1 MMDVAIV
8 VVRFV
13 QFVGAAVL
21 FGTPLF
27 FLYGIERGTPARW
40 LRPMAAA
47 GAALVAV
54 AAVAGFGLQ
63 TAAMAGDPSAVF
75 DRETLSAVATG
86 SAFGAGI
93 LARLASAAVAL
104 FACLVLRGGS
114 RLWLILSALGAVA
127 MASFAWTGHGAAE
140 AGVAGHIHA
149 AADVAHLLAAG
160 VWLGALAA
168 LAGLLTPGRA
178 EPPGNAATL
187 HRALAG
193 FAGVGTAAVAV
204 ILASG
209 LVNSWFLVGPSHL
222 LDIGASAYGWL
233 LLIKIGA
240 FVLMLGLAATNRFHL
255 TPDLERGLASGN
267 AAVALAALRRSVL
280 AETLVGLLVLALVSV
295 LGTLPPVAAQ

>member
-1 MMDVAIV
+1 MMDAAIV

-27 FLYGIERGTPARW
+27 FLYGIKRGSTARW
-40 LRPMAAA
+40 LRPVAAA
-47 GAALVAV
+47 AAASVAI
-54 AAVAGFGLQ
+54 AAAAGFGLQ
-63 TAAMAGDPSAVF
+63 TAAMAGDPSAAL
-75 DRETLSAVATG
+75 DRGTLLAVATG
-86 SAFGAGI
+86 TAFGPAI
-93 LARLASAAVAL
+93 LTRLAAAALALVAAL
-104 FACLVLRGGS
+104 ILRGGS

-140 AGVAGHIHA
+140 DGVAGHIHA

-168 LAGLLTPGRA
+168 LAGLLTRGRG
-178 EPPGNAATL
+178 EPTGDAATL

-204 ILASG
+204 ILATG
-209 LVNSWFLVGPSHL
+209 LINSWFLVGPSRL
-222 LDIGASAYGWL
+222 LDLGASAYGWL
-233 LLIKIGA
+233 LQIKIGA

-255 TPDLERGLASGN
+255 TPALERGLASGN
-267 AAVALAALRRSVL
+267 PALALTALRRSVL
-280 AETLVGLLVLALVSV
+280 AETLVGVLVLALVSV